1 MRGGFP
7 YQLLLTVMSFES
19 LWTVQINY
27 ILYSQTHVLE
37 FRHGAWQHYVTL
49 YLIDKTLHKNNFDS
63 FSSLKNALGGSGPQT
78 FLPAT
83 QQAKGALGLV
93 DHGAANPFGAT
104 QRPGPKQKYAMVK
117 FDGNVVSSSH
127 AMGTLTM
134 VNPHEMDWYGLMD

>member
-1 MRGGFP
+1 
-7 YQLLLTVMSFES
+7 
-19 LWTVQINY
+19 
-27 ILYSQTHVLE
+27 
-37 FRHGAWQHYVTL
+37 L

-63 FSSLKNALGGSGPQT
+63 FSSLKNAFGGSGPQT

-83 QQAKGALGLV
+83 QRAKGALGLV

-134 VNPHEMDWYGLMD
+134 VNPYEMD